1 MCGNVNIVKQL
12 TNLISRNLINIFVK
26 IVIRK
31 IKSFLKSIKKIRM
44 SLRDKIKSLRIQIK
58 LRKTNKKKLNK
69 KIKMIRKF
77 QK

>member
-1 MCGNVNIVKQL
+1 MRGNVNIVKQL
-12 TNLISRNLINIFVK
+12 TNLISRNLIHIIVK
-26 IVIRK
+26 SVLRK

-44 SLRDKIKSLRIQIK
+44 SLRDKIKYQRIQIK
-58 LRKTNKKKLNK
+58 LRKTNKKEFNK

>member
-1 MCGNVNIVKQL
+1 MRGNVNIVKQL